1 MKLKYEFVMTEID
14 DRTVAIP
21 VGEMAEDFN
30 GIIHLN
36 GTAKEIMEQLSV
48 DTTSEEI
55 IEKLA
60 EKYSESSR
68 EEIGAAVNGFVES
81 LKKENLLV
89 D

>member
-36 GTAKEIMEQLSV
+36 GTAKEIMEQLWV

-55 IEKLA
+55 TKNLTK
-60 EKYSESSR
+60 KYGEDSK
-68 EEIGAAVNGFVES
+68 EEIRTAVDSFLEG
-81 LKKENLLV
+81 LKKENLLI